1 MCGADVCV
9 VLRRELSYLA
19 AQCSALFSYMWF
31 LVDLSFGKACLRIT
45 SAKVVQVVV
54 CVAYVV
60 TIFEQLLW
68 CGFFHMFPSMA

>member
-1 MCGADVCV
+1 MYVWCYV
-9 VLRRELSYLA
+9 ESYHILLL
-19 AQCSALFSYMWF
+19 SALLFFSYMWF

-68 CGFFHMFPSMA
+68 CCFFHMFPSMA